1 MTTEQYEM
9 VSLSISDYTINKIRR
24 EVEKQLEYVVSERIG
39 EDKSKSP
46 YIDLDVE
53 VDDEI
58 LPVHVTYDA
67 YDGTTVTYG
76 DYFTPDYVDGSIEVK
91 YEVEV
96 YDEDGIEMCKFND
109 SFEFE

>member
-39 EDKSKSP
+39 EDKSM
-46 YIDLDVE
+46 YGDLDLEVE

-58 LPVHVTYDA
+58 LHVHVIYAA
-67 YDGTTVTYG
+67 YDGTTFTYG

>member
-39 EDKSKSP
+39 EDKSM
-46 YIDLDVE
+46 YGDFDLDVE

-58 LPVHVTYDA
+58 
-67 YDGTTVTYG
+67 
-76 DYFTPDYVDGSIEVK
+76 
-91 YEVEV
+91 
-96 YDEDGIEMCKFND
+96 
-109 SFEFE
+109 

>member
-24 EVEKQLEYVVSERIG
+24 EVETQLEYVVSERIG
-39 EDKSKSP
+39 EDKSM
-46 YIDLDVE
+46 YGDFDLDVE

-67 YDGTTVTYG
+67 CDGTTVTYG

>member
-1 MTTEQYEM
+1 M

-24 EVEKQLEYVVSERIG
+24 EVKKQLEDVVSERIREKKPMYG
-39 EDKSKSP
+39 DF
-46 YIDLDVE
+46 DLGVK

-58 LPVHVTYDA
+58 LPVYVTYDA
-67 YDGTTVTYG
+67 YDGTTVTYS

>member
-9 VSLSISDYTINKIRR
+9 VSLSISEYTINKIRR
-24 EVEKQLEYVVSERIG
+24 EVEKQLEYVVSERIREG
-39 EDKSKSP
+39 KPMYDEF
-46 YIDLDVE
+46 DLTVK
-53 VDDEI
+53 VDGEI
-58 LPVHVTYDA
+58 LPVHVKYDA

-96 YDEDGIEMCKFND
+96 YDEDGIEMCKFDD

>member
-1 MTTEQYEM
+1 MTTEQYEDAT
-9 VSLSISDYTINKIRR
+9 LLISDYAINKIRR
-24 EVEKQLEYVVSERIG
+24 EVESNLEDVVSERIG
-39 EDKSKSP
+39 EDKSM
-46 YIDLDVE
+46 YGDFDLDVE

-96 YDEDGIEMCKFND
+96 YDDDGIEVCKFND
-109 SFEFE
+109 SFEF

>member
-39 EDKSKSP
+39 EDKSM
-46 YIDLDVE
+46 YGDLDLDVE

-67 YDGTTVTYG
+67 YMVRRLHTATISH
-76 DYFTPDYVDGSIEVK
+76 PI
-91 YEVEV
+91 
-96 YDEDGIEMCKFND
+96 M
-109 SFEFE
+109 

>member
-39 EDKSKSP
+39 EDKSM
-46 YIDLDVE
+46 YGDLDLDVE

-58 LPVHVTYDA
+58 LPVHVIYDA
-67 YDGTTVTYG
+67 YDGTTVTYS

>member
-1 MTTEQYEM
+1 MTTEQYEYD
-9 VSLSISDYTINKIRR
+9 IDAKTGKI
-24 EVEKQLEYVVSERIG
+24 
-39 EDKSKSP
+39 
-46 YIDLDVE
+46 LDVE

-58 LPVHVTYDA
+58 LPVHVIYDA

-76 DYFTPDYVDGSIEVK
+76 DYFTPDYVDGTIEVK

>member
-39 EDKSKSP
+39 EDKSM
-46 YIDLDVE
+46 YGDLDLDVE

-58 LPVHVTYDA
+58 LPVHVIYDA

-76 DYFTPDYVDGSIEVK
+76 DYCTPDYVDGSIEVK

>member
-39 EDKSKSP
+39 EDKSM
-46 YIDLDVE
+46 YGDLDLDVE

-58 LPVHVTYDA
+58 LPVHVPSYA
-67 YDGTTVTYG
+67 SYVTTVTYG

>member
-39 EDKSKSP
+39 EDKSM
-46 YIDLDVE
+46 YGDLDLDVE

-58 LPVHVTYDA
+58 LPVYITYDA
-67 YDGTTVTYG
+67 YDGTTVTYS

>member
-1 MTTEQYEM
+1 MRTEQNEIINM
-9 VSLSISDYTINKIRR
+9 LISDYAIHKIRR
-24 EVEKQLEYVVSERIG
+24 EVESNLEDVVCERIG
-39 EDKSKSP
+39 EAKSM
-46 YIDLDVE
+46 YGDFDLDVE

-96 YDEDGIEMCKFND
+96 YDEDGIEICKITD
-109 SFEFE
+109 SFKF